1 MLAAAP
7 SAALCWLVKTSPDAS
22 RVCLAVVMLIGCW
35 SSADGSLSVEQRAW
49 CRANATTTVFNAGLS
64 LGYSSQE
71 LTVMFDDKNE
81 SDWARTEQDARY
93 IRACLTAYSA
103 R

>member
-1 MLAAAP
+1 MRRTMLPVMSLTRRLAG
-7 SAALCWLVKTSPDAS
+7 T
-22 RVCLAVVMLIGCW
+22 CLAVVMLVGCW
-35 SSADGSLSVEQRAW
+35 SSADGSMSVEQRAW

-93 IRACLTAYSA
+93 IRACLSAYSA